1 MGTRIASLRTK
12 EVPCTFAHHRWF
24 FGHVSAGEEVWSF
37 SPVVAGGVVK
47 TCLRIHLI
55 FALFS
60 HAFRI
65 VFSSLSHLPNIVDS

>member
-12 EVPCTFAHHRWF
+12 EAPCTFAYHRC
-24 FGHVSAGEEVWSF
+24 FGRVSAGEEVGSF
-37 SPVVAGGVVK
+37 SPVVVGRVVK
-47 TCLRIHLI
+47 ICLRIHLI

-65 VFSSLSHLPNIVDS
+65 VFSSLSHLLNIVDS